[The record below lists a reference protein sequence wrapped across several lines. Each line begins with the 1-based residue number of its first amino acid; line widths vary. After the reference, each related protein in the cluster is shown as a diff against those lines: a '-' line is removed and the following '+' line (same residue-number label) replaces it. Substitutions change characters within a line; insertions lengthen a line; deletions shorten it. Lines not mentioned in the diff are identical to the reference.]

1 MGLSKLPNVTWKT
14 TISYS
19 SWVHFQ
25 AQPQAA
31 YGSKLNLQVTTDIR
45 LYTIDVPYAQHL

>member
-1 MGLSKLPNVTWKT
+1 MGLSKLPNFTWKT
-14 TISYS
+14 TISY

-31 YGSKLNLQVTTDIR
+31 YSSKLNPQVTTDIR